1 MTSIFA
7 VYLCQQLL
15 QFYTQQESKVGPLSY
30 YFSLFK
36 VTEVFCILSAA
47 YMV

>member
-15 QFYTQQESKVGPLSY
+15 QFYAQQESKVGPLSY

-36 VTEVFCILSAA
+36 VTEVCILSAA

>member
-15 QFYTQQESKVGPLSY
+15 QFYAQQESKVGPLSY
-30 YFSLFK
+30 YSLFK